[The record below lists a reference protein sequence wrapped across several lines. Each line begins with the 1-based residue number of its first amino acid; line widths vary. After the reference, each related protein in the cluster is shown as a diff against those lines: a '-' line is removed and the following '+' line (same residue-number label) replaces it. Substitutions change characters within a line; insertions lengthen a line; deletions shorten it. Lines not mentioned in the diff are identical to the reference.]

1 MLPSQRYKMSKS
13 FSLTDDQLNAI
24 NSDRNIV
31 ITACPGSGKTT
42 IMVEKIRKE
51 IPSLKKYQGIIGITF
66 TVKASKE
73 LKARCGRD
81 SFNLKSSFFGTIDHF
96 CLAEIIYP
104 FANRIF
110 GSNENKIECKK
121 YIDIDDS
128 FKNRLPNLDDNDTNL
143 VTSDYDSY
151 YDEFEKH
158 YQSGFILLEAV
169 GIIANHILNSSISCK
184 RYIRARYI
192 SLYVD
197 EYQDSSESQ
206 HQLFLTLLN
215 LGLRATAVGDERQ
228 SIYAWRGG
236 SSTYIR
242 ELIGLSDVFEHHIVN
257 INHRCHPSIIN
268 YANRLYSKNCSLL
281 DCNEKRI
288 FRRCFEGTQ
297 TSLASQLNK
306 FIPETAANFKVGNL
320 SEIAILVR
328 NNSSLDYLVSELTL
342 PFRVY
347 KDDLLSLINSRHTEL
362 YSDLLKYYFN
372 ASYLLHDIFQ
382 FAMCKDSLTKS
393 ELSVIRRMIKGLRG
407 EDISNLSSKIQ
418 EISLNLVGSIGSE
431 IEIQA
436 LDHIVSNQKEI
447 QQYQP
452 SSLDELQV
460 MTLHKSKGLEFEIV
474 FHLDLY
480 DWVFPYRKYTGNW
493 NEYLYPSWDQ
503 ELNLH
508 HVGITRAKSA
518 CILAYSTERLNSL
531 GENKM
536 GQPSAFLSIDGLEGL
551 YL

>member
-1 MLPSQRYKMSKS
+1 MSKG
-13 FSLTDDQLNAI
+13 FSLTDEQLNAI

-51 IPSLKKYQGIIGITF
+51 IPSLKNHQGIIGITF

-73 LKARCGRD
+73 LKARCSKD

-128 FKNRLPNLDDNDTNL
+128 FKNRLPNLDDNNTNL
-143 VTSDYDSY
+143 ITSDYDRY
-151 YDEFEKH
+151 HDEFERH

-184 RYIRARYI
+184 RYIRARYT

-197 EYQDSSESQ
+197 EYQDSSEPQ
-206 HQLFLTLLN
+206 HQLFLILLN
-215 LGLRATAVGDERQ
+215 LGLRAIAVGDERQ

-242 ELIGLSDVFEHHIVN
+242 ELIGLNDIFEHHIVN

-281 DCNEKRI
+281 DCDEIRV

-297 TSLASQLNK
+297 TNLASQLNK
-306 FIPETAANFKVGNL
+306 FIPETAESFKVRNL

-328 NNSSLDYLVSELTL
+328 NNSSLDYLVSQLTL
-342 PFRVY
+342 PFRIY

-362 YSDLLKYYFN
+362 YSDLLKYCFN
-372 ASYLLHDIFQ
+372 ESYLLHDISQ

-393 ELSVIRRMIKGLRG
+393 ELSVVRRMITGLRG
-407 EDISNLSSKIQ
+407 KDSSNLSLEIQ
-418 EISLNLVGSIGSE
+418 EISLNLIGSIGNE
-431 IEIQA
+431 REIQA
-436 LDHIVSNQKEI
+436 LDHIISNQKEI

-460 MTLHKSKGLEFEIV
+460 MTLHKSKGLEFEVV

-480 DWVFPYRKYTGNW
+480 DWVFPYRKYTGDW
-493 NEYLYPSWDQ
+493 GDYLYPSWNQ

-508 HVGITRAKSA
+508 HVGITRARSA
-518 CILAYSTERLNSL
+518 CILAYSTRRLNSSIQ
-531 GENKM
+531 NKT

>member
-1 MLPSQRYKMSKS
+1 MSKS
-13 FSLTDDQLNAI
+13 FSLTDEQLNAI

-51 IPSLKKYQGIIGITF
+51 IPSLKNHQGIIGITF

-73 LKARCGRD
+73 LKARCSKD

-128 FKNRLPNLDDNDTNL
+128 FKNRLPNLDDNNTNL
-143 VTSDYDSY
+143 ITSDYDRY
-151 YDEFEKH
+151 HDEFERH

-184 RYIRARYI
+184 RYIRARYT

-197 EYQDSSESQ
+197 EYQDSSEPQ
-206 HQLFLTLLN
+206 HQLFLILLN
-215 LGLRATAVGDERQ
+215 LGLRAIAVGDERQ

-242 ELIGLSDVFEHHIVN
+242 ELIGLNDIFEHHIVN

-281 DCNEKRI
+281 DCDEIRV

-297 TSLASQLNK
+297 TNLASQLNK
-306 FIPETAANFKVGNL
+306 FIPETAESFKVRNL

-328 NNSSLDYLVSELTL
+328 NNSSLDYLVSQLTL
-342 PFRVY
+342 PFRIY
-347 KDDLLSLINSRHTEL
+347 KDDSLSLINSRHTEL
-362 YSDLLKYYFN
+362 YSDLLKYCFN
-372 ASYLLHDIFQ
+372 ESYLLHDISQ

-393 ELSVIRRMIKGLRG
+393 ELSVVRRMIIGLRG
-407 EDISNLSSKIQ
+407 KDSSNLSLEIQ
-418 EISLNLVGSIGSE
+418 EISLNLIGSIGNE
-431 IEIQA
+431 REIQA
-436 LDHIVSNQKEI
+436 LDHIISNQKEI

-460 MTLHKSKGLEFEIV
+460 MTLHKSKGLEFEVV

-480 DWVFPYRKYTGNW
+480 DWVFPYRKYTGDW
-493 NEYLYPSWDQ
+493 GDYLYPSWHQ

-508 HVGITRAKSA
+508 HVGITRARSA
-518 CILAYSTERLNSL
+518 CILAYSTRRLNSSIQ
-531 GENKM
+531 NKT

>member
-1 MLPSQRYKMSKS
+1 MSKS
-13 FSLTDDQLNAI
+13 FSLTDEQLNAI

-51 IPSLKKYQGIIGITF
+51 IPSLKNHQGIIGITF

-73 LKARCGRD
+73 LKARCSKD

-128 FKNRLPNLDDNDTNL
+128 FKNRLPNLDDNNTNL
-143 VTSDYDSY
+143 ITSDYDRY
-151 YDEFEKH
+151 HDEFERH

-184 RYIRARYI
+184 RYIRARYT

-197 EYQDSSESQ
+197 EYQDSSEPQ
-206 HQLFLTLLN
+206 HQLFLILLN
-215 LGLRATAVGDERQ
+215 LGLRAIAVGDERQ

-242 ELIGLSDVFEHHIVN
+242 ELIGLNDIFEHHIVN

-281 DCNEKRI
+281 DCDEIRV

-297 TSLASQLNK
+297 TNLASQLNK
-306 FIPETAANFKVGNL
+306 FIPETAESFKVRNL

-328 NNSSLDYLVSELTL
+328 NNSSLDYLVSQLTL
-342 PFRVY
+342 PFRIY

-362 YSDLLKYYFN
+362 YSDLLKYCFN
-372 ASYLLHDIFQ
+372 ESYLLHDISQ

-393 ELSVIRRMIKGLRG
+393 ELSVVRRMITGLRG
-407 EDISNLSSKIQ
+407 KDSSNLSLEIQ
-418 EISLNLVGSIGSE
+418 EISLNLIGSIGNE
-431 IEIQA
+431 REIQA
-436 LDHIVSNQKEI
+436 LDHIISNQKEI

-460 MTLHKSKGLEFEIV
+460 MTLHKSKGLEFEVV

-480 DWVFPYRKYTGNW
+480 DWVFPYRKYTGDW
-493 NEYLYPSWDQ
+493 GDYLYPSWHQ

-508 HVGITRAKSA
+508 HVGITRARSA
-518 CILAYSTERLNSL
+518 CILAYSTRRLNSSIQ
-531 GENKM
+531 NKT

>member
-1 MLPSQRYKMSKS
+1 MSKS
-13 FSLTDDQLNAI
+13 FSLTDEQLNAI

-51 IPSLKKYQGIIGITF
+51 ILSLKNHQGIIGITF

-73 LKARCGRD
+73 LKARCSKD

-128 FKNRLPNLDDNDTNL
+128 FKNRLPNLDDNNTNL
-143 VTSDYDSY
+143 ITSDYDRY
-151 YDEFEKH
+151 HDEFERH

-184 RYIRARYI
+184 RYIRARYT

-197 EYQDSSESQ
+197 EYQDSSEPQ
-206 HQLFLTLLN
+206 HKLFLILLN
-215 LGLRATAVGDERQ
+215 LGLRAIAVGDERQ

-242 ELIGLSDVFEHHIVN
+242 ELIGLNDIFEHHIVN

-281 DCNEKRI
+281 DCDEIRV

-297 TSLASQLNK
+297 TNLASQLNK
-306 FIPETAANFKVGNL
+306 FIPETAEIFKVRNL

-328 NNSSLDYLVSELTL
+328 NNSSLDYLVSQLTL
-342 PFRVY
+342 PFRIY

-362 YSDLLKYYFN
+362 YSDLLKYCFN
-372 ASYLLHDIFQ
+372 ESYLLHDISQ

-393 ELSVIRRMIKGLRG
+393 ELSVVRRMITGLRG
-407 EDISNLSSKIQ
+407 KDSSNLSLEIQ
-418 EISLNLVGSIGSE
+418 EISLNLIGSIGNE
-431 IEIQA
+431 REIQA
-436 LDHIVSNQKEI
+436 LDHIISNQKEI

-460 MTLHKSKGLEFEIV
+460 MTLHKSKGLEFEVV

-480 DWVFPYRKYTGNW
+480 DWVFPYRKYTGDW
-493 NEYLYPSWDQ
+493 GDYLYPTWHQ

-508 HVGITRAKSA
+508 HVGITRARSA
-518 CILAYSTERLNSL
+518 CILAYSTRRLNSSIQ
-531 GENKM
+531 NKT

>member
-1 MLPSQRYKMSKS
+1 MLPSQGSKMSKS
-13 FSLTDDQLNAI
+13 FSLTDEQLNAI

-51 IPSLKKYQGIIGITF
+51 IPSLKNHQGIIGITF

-73 LKARCGRD
+73 LKARCSKD

-128 FKNRLPNLDDNDTNL
+128 FKNRLPNLDDNNTNL
-143 VTSDYDSY
+143 ITSDYDRY
-151 YDEFEKH
+151 HDEFERH

-184 RYIRARYI
+184 RYIRARYT

-197 EYQDSSESQ
+197 EYQDSSEPQ
-206 HQLFLTLLN
+206 HQLFLILLN
-215 LGLRATAVGDERQ
+215 LGLRAIAVGDERQ

-242 ELIGLSDVFEHHIVN
+242 ELIGLNDIFEHHIVN

-281 DCNEKRI
+281 DCDEIRV

-297 TSLASQLNK
+297 TNLASQLNK
-306 FIPETAANFKVGNL
+306 FIPETAESFKVRNL

-328 NNSSLDYLVSELTL
+328 NNSSLDYLVSQLTL
-342 PFRVY
+342 PFRIY

-362 YSDLLKYYFN
+362 YSDLLKYCFN
-372 ASYLLHDIFQ
+372 ESYLLHDISQ

-393 ELSVIRRMIKGLRG
+393 ELSVVRRMITGLRG
-407 EDISNLSSKIQ
+407 KDSSNLSLEIQ
-418 EISLNLVGSIGSE
+418 EISLNLIGSIGNE
-431 IEIQA
+431 REIQA
-436 LDHIVSNQKEI
+436 LDHIISNQKEI

-460 MTLHKSKGLEFEIV
+460 MTLHKSKGLEFEVV

-480 DWVFPYRKYTGNW
+480 DWVFPYRKYTGDW
-493 NEYLYPSWDQ
+493 GDYLYPSWHQ

-508 HVGITRAKSA
+508 HVGITRARSA
-518 CILAYSTERLNSL
+518 CILAYSTRRLNSSIQ
-531 GENKM
+531 NKT

>member
-1 MLPSQRYKMSKS
+1 MSKN
-13 FSLTDDQLNAI
+13 FSLNNDQLNAI

-51 IPSLKKYQGIIGITF
+51 VPSLKKYQGIIGITF

-73 LKARCGRD
+73 LKARCSKD

-121 YIDIDDS
+121 YVDIDDS
-128 FKNRLPNLDDNDTNL
+128 FKSCLPNLDDNDTNL
-143 VTSDYDSY
+143 ITSDYDIY
-151 YDEFEKH
+151 QHEFERH

-184 RYIRARYI
+184 RYVKARYT

-197 EYQDSSESQ
+197 EYQDSSEPQ
-206 HQLFLTLLN
+206 HQLFLSLLN
-215 LGLRATAVGDERQ
+215 LGLKAIAVGDERQ
-228 SIYAWRGG
+228 SIYAWRG
-236 SSTYIR
+236 SSSKHIR
-242 ELIGLSDVFEHHIVN
+242 ELIGLSTVFEHHIVDT
-257 INHRCHPSIIN
+257 NHRCHPSIIN
-268 YANRLYSKNCSLL
+268 YANRLYSNNCSLL
-281 DCNEKRI
+281 NCSEIRV
-288 FRRCFEGTQ
+288 FRKCFEGTQ

-306 FIPETAANFKVGNL
+306 FIPETAENFKVRNL

-328 NNSSLDYLVSELTL
+328 NNSSLDYLVNQLAL

-347 KDDLLSLINSRHTEL
+347 KDNILSLINSRHTEL

-372 ASYLLHDIFQ
+372 SSYLLHDISQ
-382 FAMCKDSLTKS
+382 FAICKESLSKS
-393 ELSVIRRMIKGLRG
+393 ELSVVRRMITELRG
-407 EDISNLSSKIQ
+407 KDNSSLSSKIQ
-418 EISLNLVGSIGSE
+418 EISLNLVGSIGNE
-431 IEIQA
+431 REIQA
-436 LDHIVSNQKEI
+436 LDHIVSNQKEL
-447 QQYQP
+447 QQYHP

-474 FHLDLY
+474 LHLDLY
-480 DWVFPYRKYTGNW
+480 DWVFPYRKYTGDW
-493 NEYLYPSWDQ
+493 SDYLYPSWKQ

-518 CILAYSTERLNSL
+518 CILAYSTRRLNSS
-531 GENKM
+531 GQNKT
-536 GQPSAFLSIDGLEGL
+536 GQPSAFFSIDGLEGL